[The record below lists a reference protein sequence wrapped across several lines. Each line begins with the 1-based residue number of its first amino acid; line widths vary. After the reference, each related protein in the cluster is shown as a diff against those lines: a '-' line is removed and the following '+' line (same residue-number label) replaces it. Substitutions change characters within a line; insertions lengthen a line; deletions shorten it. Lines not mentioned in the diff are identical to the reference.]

1 MRYIKRAQ
9 KAAFEEVPPT
19 CPTIADILDV
29 LAEKYDISTEDVEMT
44 RKLIERLATG
54 KLRDAL
60 IGNLVHLF
68 ATQAELRALQKAIPA
83 LQIPKRPKR

>member
-29 LAEKYDISTEDVEMT
+29 LAEKYDISGEDIDFT
-44 RKLIERLATG
+44 RKLIGRLATG
-54 KLRDAL
+54 KLREAL
-60 IGNLVHLF
+60 IGNLAHLF

-83 LQIPKRPKR
+83 LKLPKRPTK